1 MGWIYFKSTPPVKCI
16 FEEIFKKNIKTF
28 DDQRVFNEE
37 LFSQQIDNIKEL
49 GRVKA
54 EVITKNIRILILKNK
69 IISRK
74 TNKDAY
80 VNHPLSPLD
89 VDIEE
94 FLKKSDLWM
103 Y

>member
-1 MGWIYFKSTPPVKCI
+1 MNKLAK
-16 FEEIFKKNIKTF
+16 
-28 DDQRVFNEE
+28 
-37 LFSQQIDNIKEL
+37 
-49 GRVKA
+49 
-54 EVITKNIRILILKNK
+54 ILKNK

-89 VDIEE
+89 EDIEE
-94 FLKKSDLWM
+94 FLKKSDLWV